1 MAQLVHFTFHKNVNI
16 ITISLLQLFLE
27 FSNLKLH
34 RFVFLLE
41 FFYFSHQSV
50 TLAYKMLLLV
60 VGLLEIVKHLIR
72 YDSTE
77 RIQIVKE
84 HLYAE

>member
-1 MAQLVHFTFHKNVNI
+1 
-16 ITISLLQLFLE
+16 
-27 FSNLKLH
+27 
-34 RFVFLLE
+34 
-41 FFYFSHQSV
+41 
-50 TLAYKMLLLV
+50 MLLLV

-77 RIQIVKE
+77 RIQIIKE